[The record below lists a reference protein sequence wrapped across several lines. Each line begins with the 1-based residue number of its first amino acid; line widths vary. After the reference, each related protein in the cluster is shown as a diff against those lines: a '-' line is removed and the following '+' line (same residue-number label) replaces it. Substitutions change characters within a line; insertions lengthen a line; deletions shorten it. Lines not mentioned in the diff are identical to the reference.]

1 MICVTM
7 TGINEYEV
15 VVEKPTETVHRV
27 TMSPDYYQRLCGAK
41 VTHEWLIIQAFKF
54 LLERESNTA
63 ILASFDLQEISNY
76 FPEFET
82 ALLQR
87 LGV

>member
-7 TGINEYEV
+7 TGLNEYEV

-27 TMSPDYYQRLCGAK
+27 TLTPDYYHHLCGAK

-54 LLERESNTA
+54 LLEKEHSSA
-63 ILASFDLQEISNY
+63 ILPGFNLKDIGDY
-76 FPEFET
+76 FPDFEE
-82 ALLQR
+82 ALKVR
-87 LGV
+87 IGV

>member
-27 TMSPDYYQRLCGAK
+27 ILSPDYYQSLCGAK

-54 LLERESNTA
+54 LLEREPNTA
-63 ILASFDLQEISNY
+63 ILSSFDLQDINGY
-76 FPEFET
+76 FPEFE
-82 ALLQR
+82 AVLAQR